1 MFFGSRTRRN
11 LGGGASPLGDPARSE
26 AGAFRTPQWLAWRRS
41 AQKVTRTWN
50 EWLAAEGVEGDS
62 LYRRYMAALGE
73 EEQAAAELQHM
84 NVDAGADSERA
95 WIATGVYAA
104 RRYDPEGS

>member
-1 MFFGSRTRRN
+1 MFFGSRKRRN

-26 AGAFRTPQWLAWRRS
+26 AGAFRPPQWLAWRRS
-41 AQKVTRTWN
+41 AQKVTRTWK

-62 LYRRYMAALGE
+62 LYRRYVSALAE

-84 NVDAGADSERA
+84 NVDAGAHSEPA
-95 WIATGVYAA
+95 WTATGVCAA

>member
-1 MFFGSRTRRN
+1 MLFGSRKRRN

-84 NVDAGADSERA
+84 NADAGVHSETA
-95 WIATGVYAA
+95 WIATGVCTA

>member
-1 MFFGSRTRRN
+1 MFFGSRKRRN
-11 LGGGASPLGDPARSE
+11 LGGGASPLGDPARIE
-26 AGAFRTPQWLAWRRS
+26 AGAVRTPQWLAWRRS
-41 AQKVTRTWN
+41 AQKVTRAWN

-62 LYRRYMAALGE
+62 LYRRYVAALAE

-84 NVDAGADSERA
+84 NVDAGVHSESA
-95 WIATGVYAA
+95 WIAAGVCAA